1 MTTQSVNNWGR
12 WGADDEK
19 GMLNLLTPETVLKA
33 MGLVR
38 KGEVYSLAVPLE
50 RDGPQYPL
58 FHKTWLTT
66 FYDSNPSLENR
77 VVGDD
82 VITMQSHS
90 GTHIDALGHMWN
102 SGLMYNH
109 HNPEYATGS
118 GLLRCGIENVPW
130 MVGRGVMLDI
140 PASKGVEHLGR
151 DEVVTVSDLDECC
164 ESQRVAVEPGDI
176 LLIRTGWYKVFQQD
190 RALWETGEPGPDD
203 SVAPWVKEKEI
214 VALGA
219 DTPGVEVMHQ
229 LPDPAWHPLHQR
241 TLRDLGVY
249 LIENL
254 NLEDLAARQIYEFLF
269 VAAPIMLTGGT
280 GAPTN
285 PLAIV

>member
-1 MTTQSVNNWGR
+1 
-12 WGADDEK
+12 
-19 GMLNLLTPETVLKA
+19 
-33 MGLVR
+33 
-38 KGEVYSLAVPLE
+38 
-50 RDGPQYPL
+50 
-58 FHKTWLTT
+58 
-66 FYDSNPSLENR
+66 
-77 VVGDD
+77 
-82 VITMQSHS
+82 
-90 GTHIDALGHMWN
+90 
-102 SGLMYNH
+102 MYNH